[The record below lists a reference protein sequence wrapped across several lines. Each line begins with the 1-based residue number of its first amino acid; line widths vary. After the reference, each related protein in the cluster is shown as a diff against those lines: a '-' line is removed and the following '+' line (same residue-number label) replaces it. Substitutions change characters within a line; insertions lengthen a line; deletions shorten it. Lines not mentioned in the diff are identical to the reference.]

1 MSARYVQRDRDNV
14 PVARGEIDRDASS
27 TVAGQI
33 DQEGKGG
40 KRND

>member
-1 MSARYVQRDRDNV
+1 MTSRYVQRCRDNV
-14 PVARGEIDRDASS
+14 PVARVEVGRDASS

-33 DQEGKGG
+33 DQEGNGG